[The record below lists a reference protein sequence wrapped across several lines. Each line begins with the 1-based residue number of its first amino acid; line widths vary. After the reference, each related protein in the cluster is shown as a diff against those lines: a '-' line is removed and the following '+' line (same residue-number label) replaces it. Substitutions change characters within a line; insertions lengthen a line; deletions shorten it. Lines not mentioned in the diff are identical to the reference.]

1 MIGAR
6 MKCSTA
12 SVLRRAVATAKLV
25 LTAPVLALT
34 LVGCSLIPVSGP
46 VQQVDQPP
54 VGGGA
59 PPVDIEPATPI
70 QDGTPDQI
78 LGGFL
83 AAVWSGNANRFNVA
97 RQYLTPQ
104 AALDWDPSAQVT
116 IYDSNGHAPTAT
128 DQKAKLTAPVLG
140 VVEGGR
146 YTAVNQPDY
155 SHDFAMTQ
163 VDGQWRIG
171 DPGPGII
178 ISSYAFEQAFKA
190 VPMYFFDPLL
200 DHLLAENLYMNWGD
214 ATPTAT
220 VEGLLK
226 GPSAWLSPAAVTV
239 IPPQTKLAVSAVP
252 VEGGVAQLTL
262 SAEIQGLSQG
272 QKVQMVSQI
281 WWTLHGSFP
290 TITGLTITVD
300 GIAFA
305 VPGQG
310 ADGVV
315 SQATVNAYAP
325 ADLTISTAEFGLL
338 ADSTVAQLSSVGD
351 ATPAPMAGPLGTAW
365 GDTPTGLAVGSD
377 GTTIALTS
385 PTSLWTASTTSGKPP
400 VKVFDAEGLT
410 RPQIN
415 EAGIW
420 TVAQGP
426 TPVMWLAGSGAPQQV
441 ELTDLAGATVVAFR
455 VAPDRTRIAMAAN
468 IDGQDVLG
476 FLRIE
481 SLAPLVVTG
490 WRPLV
495 VNTDHGLLATC
506 LDVGWVSASQLVVL
520 ATTSQNGSATVYRM
534 DMDAASVVSM
544 GPISDQ
550 PVGLAVTPRTD
561 GGTTAVVLTAAGTVL
576 RYEDTTRWTA
586 EASGLIAVALPE

>member
-1 MIGAR
+1 MLRKGAAFQR
-6 MKCSTA
+6 
-12 SVLRRAVATAKLV
+12 V
-25 LTAPVLALT
+25 LTAVVLALILT
-34 LVGCSLIPVSGP
+34 GCSLIPTSGP

-70 QDGTPDQI
+70 ENGTPDQI

-128 DQKAKLTAPVLG
+128 DQQAKLTAPVLG

-146 YTAVNQPDY
+146 YTAVDQPDY

-190 VPMYFFDPLL
+190 VPMYFFDPSLS
-200 DHLLAENLYMNWGD
+200 HLLTENLYMNWGD

-252 VEGGVAQLTL
+252 VESGVAQLTL
-262 SAEIQGLSQG
+262 SAEIQGLSEA

-281 WWTLHGSFP
+281 WWTLHDSFP
-290 TITGLTITVD
+290 TITGLTINVD
-300 GIAFA
+300 GTAFA

-310 ADGVV
+310 TDGVV
-315 SQATVNAYAP
+315 RQATVNAYAP
-325 ADLTISTAEFGLL
+325 ADLTGSTAEFGLL
-338 ADSTVAQLSSVGD
+338 ADSTLTQLSSVSGG
-351 ATPAPMAGPLGTAW
+351 ATPAPVAGPLGSAW
-365 GDTPTGLAVGSD
+365 DDTPTGLAIGSD
-377 GTTIALTS
+377 GTTLALTS
-385 PTSLWTASTTSGKPP
+385 ATSLWVGSTTSAKLPT
-400 VKVFDAEGLT
+400 KAIDAPGLT
-410 RPQIN
+410 RPQVDQDEVWDIS
-415 EAGIW
+415 
-420 TVAQGP
+420 QGP
-426 TPVMWLAGSGAPQQV
+426 APVMWLVEPSSPSQQV
-441 ELTDLAGATVVAFR
+441 DLTDLAGATVVAFR
-455 VAPDRTRIAMAAN
+455 VAPDRTRVAVVAN
-468 IDGQDVLG
+468 VDGQDVVG

-481 SLAPLVVTG
+481 SLSPLVVTG
-490 WRPLV
+490 WRPIV

-520 ATTSQNGSATVYRM
+520 ATTSQNGSAAVYRM

-550 PVGLAVTPRTD
+550 PVALAVTPRTD
-561 GGTTAVVLTAAGTVL
+561 GGTTAVALTATGVAL

-586 EASGLIAVALPE
+586 VASGLVAVALPG

>member
-1 MIGAR
+1 MTKIKAR
-6 MKCSTA
+6 
-12 SVLRRAVATAKLV
+12 SVILLSLVAVM
-25 LTAPVLALT
+25 LA
-34 LVGCSLIPVSGP
+34 GCSLIPTSGP
-46 VQQVDQPP
+46 VQQVGQPP

-70 QDGTPDQI
+70 QNGTPDQI

-116 IYDSNGHAPTAT
+116 VYDSNGHAPTVT
-128 DQKAKLTAPVLG
+128 DQSAKLKAPVLG
-140 VVEGGR
+140 VVTDGR

-178 ISSYAFEQAFKA
+178 VSSYAFEQAYKA
-190 VPMYFFDPLL
+190 VPMYFFDPSL
-200 DHLLAENLYMNWGD
+200 DHLLTENLYMNWGD

-220 VEGLLK
+220 VEGLLN

-252 VEGGVAQLTL
+252 VESGVAQLTL
-262 SAEIQGLSQG
+262 SNEIQGLSQA
-272 QKVQMVSQI
+272 QRVQMVSQI

-300 GIAFA
+300 GAAFA

-315 SQATVNAYAP
+315 TQATVNAYAP
-325 ADLTISTAEFGLL
+325 ADLTTSTSEFGLL
-338 ADSTVAQLSSVGD
+338 ADATLTDLSTTSN

-377 GTTIALTS
+377 DTTVALTS
-385 PTSLWTASTTSGKPP
+385 PTSLWVGSTISDQPP
-400 VKVFDAEGLT
+400 TKAFDAPGLT
-410 RPQIN
+410 RPQVNQDGVWAIS
-415 EAGIW
+415 
-420 TVAQGP
+420 QGP
-426 TPVMWLAGSGAPQQV
+426 VPVMWLVGGDGSSQQV
-441 ELTDLAGATVVAFR
+441 ELTDLAGATVTAFR
-455 VAPDRTRIAMAAN
+455 IAPDRTRVAVVAN
-468 IDGQDVLG
+468 LGGQDVVG
-476 FLRIE
+476 FMLIE
-481 SLAPLVVTG
+481 SLSPLVVTG

-495 VNTDHGLLATC
+495 VNTDRGLLATC

-534 DMDAASVVSM
+534 DMDAASVTSM

-550 PVGLAVTPRTD
+550 PVALAVTPRTD
-561 GGTTAVVLTAAGTVL
+561 GGTTAVALTASGTAL

-586 EASGLIAVALPE
+586 VASGLVAVALPG